1 MEWAVANEI
10 IQTNGESGFV
20 QVVDEITLTANQLNA
35 PVNFRVRESD
45 FVWTAAVAV
54 STGTFRTAIQLS
66 SEGERYITG
75 LYPCRSNLFW
85 GTAQNPLRHPPK
97 FLPLNAE
104 IQFFVDDTSG
114 NPNTVALYLVG
125 KRAETCGGAGIKA
138 KCQNK
143 KCPCDRGRWGQG
155 RGLYILSTPQAGVS
169 VPGGA
174 GTTGIMKVPDAYHR
188 RVSKTNAEATNA
200 GAPTLLWKGLP
211 GRIDPRDERRAN
223 VASAPMRGPA
233 WTGIA
238 TAPAR
243 WPSPLL
249 LHKASQLET
258 DYTDLVGTGTT
269 TIHVCHIAE
278 SLDDELVEKNG

>member
-1 MEWAVANEI
+1 MDWPVANEI

-20 QVVDEITLTANQLNA
+20 QVVDEIALTASQVGA
-35 PVNFRVRESD
+35 SVNFRVRESD
-45 FVWTAAVAV
+45 FLWTAAVAV

-66 SEGERYITG
+66 SEGERYTTG

-85 GTAQNPLRHPPK
+85 GTAQNPSRHPPK

-104 IQFFVDDTSG
+104 IQFFFDDTSG
-114 NPNTVALYLVG
+114 APNTVALYLWG
-125 KRAETCGGAGIKA
+125 KRAETCGGEGLKGQCKNA
-138 KCQNK
+138 

-155 RGLYILSTPQAGVS
+155 RGLYILSTPQAGVA

-174 GTTGIMKVPDAYHR
+174 GTTGIQKCPDAYHLR
-188 RVSKTNAEATNA
+188 IIKSNAEATNA
-200 GAPTLLWKGLP
+200 GAPTSLWKGLP

-223 VASAPMRGPA
+223 IASAPMRAAG

-243 WPSPLL
+243 YASPIL

-258 DYTDLVGTGTT
+258 DYTDLVGSGTT